1 MTISA
6 KPKLAMYKTFEL
18 HDNHAGKSDA
28 KIEVSI
34 PTLLAFAGTQSG

>member
-6 KPKLAMYKTFEL
+6 KATLATYKTFEL
-18 HDNHAGKSDA
+18 HDNHAGKSNA

-34 PTLLAFAGTQSG
+34 PNLLAFAGTQSG